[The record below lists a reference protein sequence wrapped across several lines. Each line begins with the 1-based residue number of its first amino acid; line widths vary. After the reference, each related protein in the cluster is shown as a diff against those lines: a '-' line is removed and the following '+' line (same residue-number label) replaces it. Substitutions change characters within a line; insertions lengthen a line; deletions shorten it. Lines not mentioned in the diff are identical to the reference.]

1 LTENSKKLPNLQNPK
16 RESLISTS
24 SSCDSTSSIS
34 SEPSKTDTNIIYIEN
49 IYQTTLCMADLISLM
64 YNNLVYWNI
73 LIVTVVMVVV
83 VIWNHLF
90 CFPNHGWGCMG
101 NLNNFYFTAT
111 DHVNVKKRR
120 RYQVIRKDRSQSI
133 SSILEL
139 LNGCQLRQS
148 NIAQKSGLTY
158 KQVKKYVTLLTKC
171 NLVNY
176 NERELTYKTTTK
188 GLHYLTLQYRMIE
201 LLPLT
206 STKSD
211 QWTDD

>member
-1 LTENSKKLPNLQNPK
+1 M
-16 RESLISTS
+16 
-24 SSCDSTSSIS
+24 
-34 SEPSKTDTNIIYIEN
+34 
-49 IYQTTLCMADLISLM
+49 YQTTLCMTDLISLM

-83 VIWNHLF
+83 VIWNYLF
-90 CFPNHGWGCMG
+90 YIPNHGWGCMG

-111 DHVNVKKRR
+111 DLVNVKKRR

-139 LNGCQLRQS
+139 LNGRQLRQS

-158 KQVKKYVTLLTKC
+158 KQVKKYVTLLTKY

-176 NERELTYKTTTK
+176 NERELIYKTTTK
-188 GLHYLTLQYRMIE
+188 GLCYLTLQYRMIE

-206 STKSD
+206 STKSY

>member
-1 LTENSKKLPNLQNPK
+1 M
-16 RESLISTS
+16 
-24 SSCDSTSSIS
+24 
-34 SEPSKTDTNIIYIEN
+34 
-49 IYQTTLCMADLISLM
+49 YQTTLCMADLISLM
-64 YNNLVYWNI
+64 YNNLLYWNI
-73 LIVTVVMVVV
+73 LIVTVVTVVV
-83 VIWNHLF
+83 VVWNHLF
-90 CFPNHGWGCMG
+90 CILKHRWGCMG

-111 DHVNVKKRR
+111 DLVNVKKR

-139 LNGCQLRQS
+139 LNGRQLRQS

-176 NERELTYKTTTK
+176 DERELTYKTTTK

-211 QWTDD
+211 QWTED

>member
-1 LTENSKKLPNLQNPK
+1 
-16 RESLISTS
+16 
-24 SSCDSTSSIS
+24 
-34 SEPSKTDTNIIYIEN
+34 
-49 IYQTTLCMADLISLM
+49 
-64 YNNLVYWNI
+64 
-73 LIVTVVMVVV
+73 
-83 VIWNHLF
+83 
-90 CFPNHGWGCMG
+90 MG

-111 DHVNVKKRR
+111 DLVNVKKGRR

-139 LNGCQLRQS
+139 LNGRQLRQS

-176 NERELTYKTTTK
+176 DERELTYKTTT

-211 QWTDD
+211 Q

>member
-1 LTENSKKLPNLQNPK
+1 M
-16 RESLISTS
+16 
-24 SSCDSTSSIS
+24 
-34 SEPSKTDTNIIYIEN
+34 
-49 IYQTTLCMADLISLM
+49 YQTTLCMADLISLM
-64 YNNLVYWNI
+64 YNNLLYWNI
-73 LIVTVVMVVV
+73 LIVTVVTVVV

-90 CFPNHGWGCMG
+90 CFPKHGWSCMG

-111 DHVNVKKRR
+111 DLVNVKNRN

-139 LNGCQLRQS
+139 LNGRKLRQS

-211 QWTDD
+211 QWTED

>member
-1 LTENSKKLPNLQNPK
+1 M
-16 RESLISTS
+16 
-24 SSCDSTSSIS
+24 
-34 SEPSKTDTNIIYIEN
+34 
-49 IYQTTLCMADLISLM
+49 YQTTLCMADLISLM
-64 YNNLVYWNI
+64 YNSLLYWNI
-73 LIVTVVMVVV
+73 LILTVVTVVV

-90 CFPNHGWGCMG
+90 CIPKHRWGCMG
-101 NLNNFYFTAT
+101 NLNNFYSTAT
-111 DHVNVKKRR
+111 DLANVKKGRR

-139 LNGCQLRQS
+139 LNGRQLRQS

-176 NERELTYKTTTK
+176 NERELKYKTTTK

-211 QWTDD
+211 QWTDY

>member
-1 LTENSKKLPNLQNPK
+1 
-16 RESLISTS
+16 
-24 SSCDSTSSIS
+24 
-34 SEPSKTDTNIIYIEN
+34 
-49 IYQTTLCMADLISLM
+49 
-64 YNNLVYWNI
+64 
-73 LIVTVVMVVV
+73 
-83 VIWNHLF
+83 
-90 CFPNHGWGCMG
+90 MG

-111 DHVNVKKRR
+111 DLVNVKKRRRR

-139 LNGCQLRQS
+139 LNGRQLRQS

-171 NLVNY
+171 NLANY

-211 QWTDD
+211 R

>member
-1 LTENSKKLPNLQNPK
+1 L
-16 RESLISTS
+16 
-24 SSCDSTSSIS
+24 
-34 SEPSKTDTNIIYIEN
+34 Y
-49 IYQTTLCMADLISLM
+49 
-64 YNNLVYWNI
+64 
-73 LIVTVVMVVV
+73 
-83 VIWNHLF
+83 
-90 CFPNHGWGCMG
+90 G
-101 NLNNFYFTAT
+101 NLNNFYFKAT
-111 DHVNVKKRR
+111 DLVNVKKGR
-120 RYQVIRKDRSQSI
+120 RYQVMRKDGSQSI

-139 LNGCQLRQS
+139 LNGRQLRQS

-211 QWTDD
+211 Q